1 MSHVSIRNLLKGN
14 TIKQESNIF
23 HLPVEMQ
30 SQYPL
35 QLDTEEAQELQVPL
49 DREDKIYEE
58 NKSYCSELK
67 AVAKELKA
75 HIKDLEVKKKESKT
89 DNSDNSLHMDECS
102 SEEEETV
109 SNFTLCMF
117 EYFANYCLRS

>member
-1 MSHVSIRNLLKGN
+1 MEV
-14 TIKQESNIF
+14 
-23 HLPVEMQ
+23 Q
-30 SQYPL
+30 SQNPL
-35 QLDTEEAQELQVPL
+35 PLDTEEAQELQVPL

-75 HIKDLEVKKKESKT
+75 HIKDLESKKKALKT
-89 DNSDNSLHMDECS
+89 DNLDNSLHMDECS

-109 SNFTLCMF
+109 SKFTLCIF
-117 EYFANYCLRS
+117 KYFVN

>member
-1 MSHVSIRNLLKGN
+1 MEV
-14 TIKQESNIF
+14 
-23 HLPVEMQ
+23 Q
-30 SQYPL
+30 SQNPL
-35 QLDTEEAQELQVPL
+35 PLDTEEAQELQVPL

-58 NKSYCSELK
+58 NKSYCYELK

-75 HIKDLEVKKKESKT
+75 HIKDLEIKKKESKT